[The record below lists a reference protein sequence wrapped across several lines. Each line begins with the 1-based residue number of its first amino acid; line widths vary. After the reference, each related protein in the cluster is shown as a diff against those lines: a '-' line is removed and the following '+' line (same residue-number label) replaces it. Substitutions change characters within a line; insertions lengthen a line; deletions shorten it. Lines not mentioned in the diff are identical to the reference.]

1 MPIGWTSRAARCA
14 DASLHRRR
22 NPPLRNDTDHQPA
35 AEQQPCSACGRPF
48 PPRGRRTYC
57 SDACRQRGFRLRQ
70 RPADELQ
77 LGFGTRL
84 PKTAIVYECPA
95 CETRYLGD
103 QRCEECEPVFMDT
116 INVF

>member
-1 MPIGWTSRAARCA
+1 
-14 DASLHRRR
+14 
-22 NPPLRNDTDHQPA
+22 LRNDTDHQPA

-84 PKTAIVYECPA
+84 PKAAIVYECPT

-103 QRCEECEPVFMDT
+103 QRCEECGVFCRRLGPGGPCPHCDET
-116 INVF
+116 VAIADLISVATVR